1 MKRDVG
7 PIDLGRVKTYALADR
22 PSKVGTPEFAGVW
35 APGGTFSAF
44 LERLPR
50 ALAASDLRAVIA
62 AIVTAFREQHP
73 VIFGMGAH
81 VIKTG
86 LSPIVVDL
94 MQRGIL
100 TGVALNGAG
109 IIHDLE
115 VAMTGRTSE
124 EVGPALDDG
133 SFGMAEETAAA
144 IHGAVAA
151 PASQVEGLGRA
162 VGAHILNSGFPL
174 ASNSILAAGA
184 RLGIPVTVHVAIG
197 TDIVHMH
204 PGFDAAR
211 TGAAS
216 YLDFRI
222 LAAQVARLEG
232 GVFMNAGSA
241 VILPEV
247 FLKTVS
253 LARNLGHRLDHFTTV
268 NLDFIRH
275 YRPTVNVL
283 QRPTARGGR
292 GIHLVGHHEI
302 LLPLIAAGVIEALG
316 ETAAFAPAR
325 LGS

>member
-1 MKRDVG
+1 MKPDVG
-7 PIDLGRVKTYALADR
+7 PIDLRGVRTHALADR
-22 PSKVGTPEFAGVW
+22 PSKLGVAEFAGVW
-35 APGGTFSAF
+35 APGGTFGAF

-50 ALAASDLRAVIA
+50 VLAAADLRAVIA
-62 AIVTAFREQHP
+62 AIVSAYRGRHP
-73 VIFGMGAH
+73 VILGMGAH

-86 LSPIVVDL
+86 LSPIVIDL
-94 MQRGIL
+94 MQRGIIS
-100 TGVALNGAG
+100 GVALNGAG
-109 IIHDLE
+109 IVHDLE
-115 VAMTGRTSE
+115 VAMAGRTSE

-133 SFGMAEETAAA
+133 SFGMAAETAAVL
-144 IHGAVAA
+144 HRAVAA
-151 PASQVEGLGRA
+151 SASQVEGLGRA
-162 VGAHILNSGFPL
+162 VGAHILSSGFPC
-174 ASNSILAAGA
+174 AANSILAAGA
-184 RLGIPVTVHVAIG
+184 RLDIPVTVHVAIG

-216 YLDFRI
+216 FLDFRI

-247 FLKTVS
+247 FLKTVG
-253 LARNLGHRLDHFTTV
+253 LARNLGHRLDRFTTV

-302 LLPLIAAGVIEALG
+302 LLPLIAAGVIEDLA
-316 ETAAFAPAR
+316 ETTAPAPAR
-325 LGS
+325 PGA

>member
-1 MKRDVG
+1 MKPDVG
-7 PIDLGRVKTYALADR
+7 PIDLERVKTYALADR
-22 PSKVGTPEFAGVW
+22 ASKVGTPEFAGVW
-35 APGGTFSAF
+35 AAGGSFCAF

-50 ALAASDLRAVIA
+50 VLAAEDLRAVIA
-62 AIVTAFREQHP
+62 AIAAAFRGQRP

-86 LSPIVVDL
+86 LSPIVIDL
-94 MQRGIL
+94 MQRGIIS
-100 TGVALNGAG
+100 GVALNGAG

-115 VAMTGRTSE
+115 VAMAGRTSE

-144 IHGAVAA
+144 VRAAVAA
-151 PASQVEGLGRA
+151 PTSQAEGLGRA
-162 VGAHILNSGFPL
+162 VGAFVLNSGFPF

-184 RLGIPVTVHVAIG
+184 RLKTPVTVHVAIG
-197 TDIVHMH
+197 TDVIHMH

-216 YLDFRI
+216 HVDFRI
-222 LAAQVARLEG
+222 LAAHVARLEG
-232 GVFMNAGSA
+232 GVYINAGSA

-247 FLKTVS
+247 FLKALS
-253 LARNLGHRLDHFTTV
+253 LARNLGHRPRAFTTV

-275 YRPTVNVL
+275 YRPMVNVL
-283 QRPTARGGR
+283 QRPTAGGGR
-292 GIHLVGHHEI
+292 GINLVGHHEI

-316 ETAAFAPAR
+316 
-325 LGS
+325 

>member
-1 MKRDVG
+1 MKADVG
-7 PIDLGRVKTYALADR
+7 PIDLRRVKTYALANR

-35 APGGTFSAF
+35 APGGAFSAF

-50 ALAASDLRAVIA
+50 VLAAADLRAVIS

-73 VIFGMGAH
+73 VILGMGAH

-86 LSPIVVDL
+86 LSPIVIDL
-94 MQRGIL
+94 MQRGIIS
-100 TGVALNGAG
+100 GVALNGAG
-109 IIHDLE
+109 IVHDLE

-151 PASQVEGLGRA
+151 PASLVEGLGRA
-162 VGAHILNSGFPL
+162 VGVHILSSGFPF

-184 RLGIPVTVHVAIG
+184 RLEIPVTVHVAIG

-216 YLDFRI
+216 FLDFRI
-222 LAAQVARLEG
+222 LAAQVSRLEG

-247 FLKTVS
+247 FLKTVG
-253 LARNLGHRLDHFTTV
+253 LARNLGHRLDTFTTV

-292 GIHLVGHHEI
+292 GISLVGHHEI

-316 ETAAFAPAR
+316 ETAASVPAP

>member
-7 PIDLGRVKTYALADR
+7 PIDLERGKTYALADR
-22 PSKVGTPEFAGVW
+22 HSKVGAEEFAGVW
-35 APGGTFSAF
+35 AAGGTFSAF

-50 ALAASDLRAVIA
+50 VLAASDLKAVIGAVVA
-62 AIVTAFREQHP
+62 AHRGRCP

-86 LSPIVVDL
+86 LSPIVIDL

-100 TGVALNGAG
+100 SGVAMNGAG
-109 IIHDLE
+109 IIHDVE
-115 VAMTGRTSE
+115 MAMTGRTSE
-124 EVGPALDDG
+124 AVGPALDDG
-133 SFGMAEETAAA
+133 SFGMAQEPAAV
-144 IHGAVAA
+144 INGAVAA

-162 VGAHILNSGFPL
+162 VGVHILNSGFPF

-216 YLDFRI
+216 HLDFRI

-247 FLKTVS
+247 FLKTVA
-253 LARNLGHRLDHFTTV
+253 LARNLGHRLDDITTV

-292 GIHLVGHHEI
+292 GINLVGHHEI
-302 LLPLIAAGVIEALG
+302 LLPLIAAGVIEALDG
-316 ETAAFAPAR
+316 AAASAPPRRGA
-325 LGS
+325 